1 MTPNYQIKYTKEF
14 KKSIKKITKQGKKI
28 DKLLNVIDKLSKRVP
43 LEIKYHDHALYND
56 KKFNDCAVNIG
67 KVQHLPGDEDSYLK
81 VDMIRSVSIRRI
93 RKRPGNSEFLFL
105 SVLPYS
111 SVS

>member
-43 LEIKYHDHALYND
+43 LEIKYHDHALYIMIVVFKIAEIVISNL
-56 KKFNDCAVNIG
+56 IG
-67 KVQHLPGDEDSYLK
+67 S
-81 VDMIRSVSIRRI
+81 
-93 RKRPGNSEFLFL
+93 
-105 SVLPYS
+105 
-111 SVS
+111 